1 MFVLNSNITI
11 GQYKKVMAID
21 VKITKTVF
29 EYVDRA
35 IIKMPTT
42 ARLKRAKEVLTESA
56 PTAKQFVEGDFVNIE
71 LGYNGKLRNEFTGFI
86 SKINFGTPLEIECEG
101 YSYLLRKKR
110 YSKVFKNTTLMD
122 VLKYLIIGTEIT
134 LSKDHVL
141 DMPIPTLLFQ
151 NLTGTECLEKIKTT
165 LNSLINIYFKN
176 KVLHAELF
184 PVVPFEKTAFYKI
197 GWNVIMDASLKI
209 KQPNNDVFIIKFNS
223 TAKDGSKLEV
233 EHKEKKSLG
242 IKTHTNEVEV
252 IDVKTQIT
260 DPNAKKKLAKS
271 FADKKRFEGCEGKIK
286 GFLQPYCETA
296 WKASIT
302 DEKYP
307 ERNGIYIVE
316 STEVTY
322 GMSGARR
329 TVGIGFKLKDLK
341 DK

>member
-11 GQYKKVMAID
+11 GQYKKVMPSE

-56 PTAKQFVEGDFVNIE
+56 QTAKQFVEGDFVNIE
-71 LGYNGKLRNEFTGFI
+71 LGYNGKLINEFTGFI

-110 YSKVFKNTTLMD
+110 YLKSFKNTSLSE
-122 VLKYLIIGTEIT
+122 VLKFLITGTEIT
-134 LSKDHVL
+134 ISKDHIV
-141 DMPIPTLLFQ
+141 DVPIPTILFQ
-151 NLTGTECLEKIKTT
+151 NNNGTECLEKIKEK
-165 LNSLINIYFKN
+165 LNGLVNIYFKG

-184 PVVPFEKTAFYKI
+184 PVKPFEKTAYYKI
-197 GWNVIMDASLKI
+197 GWNVILDDSLKL
-209 KQPNNDVFIIKFNS
+209 KEPSNDVFIIKFNS
-223 TAKDGSKLEV
+223 TKNDGSKSEI
-233 EHKEKKSLG
+233 EHKEKKSGL
-242 IKTHTNEVEV
+242 IKTHTNDVEI

-260 DPNAKKKLAKS
+260 DPEAKKKLAKS

-296 WKASIT
+296 WKASIK
-302 DEKYP
+302 DEKFP
-307 ERNGIYIVE
+307 DRSGIYIVE